1 MAALRRDVWNEPSAV
16 VPCGAVPLSLDDAA
30 FVLFAPSEETL
41 VLQRELFHRSI
52 ALLVSR
58 DTRVSQTKRFRVPPL
73 SAAERAAA
81 RNAEIELENT
91 AWDILRTARSGCVV

>member
-1 MAALRRDVWNEPSAV
+1 
-16 VPCGAVPLSLDDAA
+16 VPLSLDDAA
-30 FVLFAPSEETL
+30 FVLVALSDATL
-41 VLQRELFHRSI
+41 VLQCELFHRSI